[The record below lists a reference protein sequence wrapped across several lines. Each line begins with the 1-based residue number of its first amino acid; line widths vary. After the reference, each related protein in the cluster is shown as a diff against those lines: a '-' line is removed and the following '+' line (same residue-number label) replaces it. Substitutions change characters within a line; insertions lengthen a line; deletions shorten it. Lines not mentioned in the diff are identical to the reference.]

1 MHVGVHGKARNG
13 QNAGGRFHIGSLQP
27 HPCGEAQPA
36 RDAAIARLLA
46 IMIDQ
51 TLPPD
56 APVVGVGQPGDDD
69 RVLFRDRTLVIIA
82 IQRPSLNL
90 LLRAGTG
97 MQHAVKRM
105 MIVVVTRADPA
116 QRFLKLFI
124 S

>member
-1 MHVGVHGKARNG
+1 MPTV
-13 QNAGGRFHIGSLQP
+13 
-27 HPCGEAQPA
+27 
-36 RDAAIARLLA
+36 ARLLA

-56 APVVGVGQPGDDD
+56 PPVVGVGQPGDDD
-69 RVLFRDRTLVIIA
+69 RVLFRDRALVIIS
-82 IQRPSLNL
+82 IQRPGLNL

-105 MIVVVTRADPA
+105 MIVVMTRADPA